1 MPTAGQHRIVL
12 AQCRREAIPSEA
24 NKHWRDVHSQIIRGA
39 NLILGYVQNRPL
51 PDWWEAAPAFTCAE
65 TWFASRDE
73 ETAFM
78 AHDFFSSVVQPDENR
93 VVDQATAWHS
103 SISEV
108 EVSSEGARG
117 KWRVLCFGGDR
128 KAFLES
134 VPGGTSKVLHV
145 CKDTPGGGLRH
156 VLSWWTDDRCAATDY
171 APTLD
176 GISFVANPVAVIA
189 PPTAGWTL
197 TSPAHDDFCT
207 EKERARMIRLDLPAS
222 TAPLAGAAGLR
233 PEMFAGLSAVGE
245 AAYANTQL
253 PIRVIEGVRMRIAQV
268 NGCLICQSSR
278 TPRDRPDYRHIP
290 ELPESF
296 YEAVADWRS
305 SDEFSARER
314 LAIEFAD
321 RYAADHRS
329 LDTDEDLWNELH
341 GEFSD
346 SELVDLALFAG
357 ASMIGGRFAHIF
369 GLDVAC
375 PVPAG

>member
-1 MPTAGQHRIVL
+1 
-12 AQCRREAIPSEA
+12 
-24 NKHWRDVHSQIIRGA
+24 
-39 NLILGYVQNRPL
+39 
-51 PDWWEAAPAFTCAE
+51 
-65 TWFASRDE
+65 
-73 ETAFM
+73 
-78 AHDFFSSVVQPDENR
+78 
-93 VVDQATAWHS
+93 
-103 SISEV
+103 
-108 EVSSEGARG
+108 
-117 KWRVLCFGGDR
+117 
-128 KAFLES
+128 
-134 VPGGTSKVLHV
+134 
-145 CKDTPGGGLRH
+145 
-156 VLSWWTDDRCAATDY
+156 
-171 APTLD
+171 
-176 GISFVANPVAVIA
+176 
-189 PPTAGWTL
+189 
-197 TSPAHDDFCT
+197 
-207 EKERARMIRLDLPAS
+207 MIRLDLPAS

-233 PEMFAGLSAVGE
+233 PEMFAGLSAAGE